1 MEYSKT
7 KKLMGTEIT
16 ITIFSEKDPNQ
27 DIEKVF
33 DIFHNLEEEF
43 SRFIS
48 ESRLS
53 ILNKKRT
60 AEVSDTFIDVL
71 KKCKKLYTDTD
82 FYFNPLINVRQLGYS
97 NDFHSKQFKKEDTE
111 LHVNLQ
117 LEKIEIQGNR
127 VSLHEGQ
134 NLDLGGIVKWYGVD
148 KAKTYLDKAEY
159 ENYIV
164 DAGGDIYTAGT
175 NEIGGKI
182 VIGIDSPYTKGNIFA
197 TIDVENIAIATS
209 GTYKRKWII
218 EDQEYIVN
226 PKKSQW
232 NEAFLDGWVIPT
244 IWENLSTNKVKWL
257 NISKTVEY
265 NHIINPITTE
275 NNNEIVSITLI
286 ADTCYL
292 ADAYATA
299 CIAMGLEKTL
309 AFLKKKHL
317 EGIIMCSN
325 KKAYMTKWMEKY
337 NVAFI

>member
-33 DIFHNLEEEF
+33 DIFHDLEEEF
-43 SRFIS
+43 SRFKS
-48 ESRLS
+48 ESSLS
-53 ILNKKRT
+53 VLNKKRT
-60 AEVSDTFIDVL
+60 YEVSDTFIDVL

-117 LEKIEIQGNR
+117 LEKLEIQGNT
-127 VSLHEGQ
+127 VSLYEGQ

-148 KAKTYLDKAEY
+148 KAKTYLDKAGY

-164 DAGGDIYTAGT
+164 DAGGDIYTAGK
-175 NEIGGKI
+175 NETGGKM
-182 VIGIDSPYTKGNIFA
+182 VVGIDSPYTKGNIFA

-209 GTYKRKWII
+209 GNYKRKRTI
-218 EDQEYIVN
+218 E
-226 PKKSQW
+226 
-232 NEAFLDGWVIPT
+232 
-244 IWENLSTNKVKWL
+244 NK
-257 NISKTVEY
+257 EY

-275 NNNEIVSITLI
+275 NNNEIVSIALI
-286 ADTCYL
+286 TDTCYL

-309 AFLKKKHL
+309 AFLKKNHI
-317 EGIIMCSN
+317 EGVIMCSN